1 MIEVKL
7 HKPIAHK
14 DNWWYYSWDDEEGVF
29 SLDFVQSLFENNPD
43 EKDFKFNIHCNGGEV
58 EEGLAIYDCLR
69 TSGKNIYMN
78 IEGACHSMAVC
89 MLLAA
94 PKENRTANPNCRALI
109 HKVWTSYAGGTPD
122 DLEAQAE
129 DLRNLQNK
137 ILDIYAD
144 RTDLPREEL
153 ETIMAEEKTRSAED
167 LLNWGFIGKINS
179 YNTNF
184 KPLNKSSMAKNK
196 TLKERVSNFVN
207 EVQKFLGTALN
218 YEFVGEDGEVLFST
232 EAEDDKLEEGMAAT
246 PDGTFEL
253 PDGRK
258 VTIADGVI
266 TEIEEPQSDPATEDN
281 KTEEELRAENA
292 QLRAKLTEATNLL
305 NEAKKSIKS
314 DYVPGTRVGGATQ
327 KNAKSMTAEERRA
340 AIKEKLNHKK

>member
-7 HKPIAHK
+7 HNPIAHK
-14 DNWWYYSWDDEEGVF
+14 DNWWYYSWDGEEGVF

-94 PKENRTANPNCRALI
+94 PRENRTANPNCRALI
-109 HKVWTSYAGGTPD
+109 HKVWTTAGGTAD
-122 DLEAQAE
+122 DLEAAAE
-129 DLRNLQNK
+129 ICRELQSK
-137 ILDIYAD
+137 IIDIYAD
-144 RTDLPREEL
+144 RTDLPREDL
-153 ETIMAEEKTRSAED
+153 EAIMAEEKTRSAEE
-167 LLNWGFIGKINS
+167 LLNWGFISKINS

-184 KPLNKSSMAKNK
+184 HKPLNKSSMAKNK

-207 EVQKFLGTALN
+207 EVQKLIGSALN
-218 YEFVGEDGEVLFST
+218 YEFVGEDGEVLFTT
-232 EAEDDKLEEGMAAT
+232 EAEDDKLEVGMAAT

-266 TEIEEPQSDPATEDN
+266 TEIEEPQSDPAPEDN
-281 KTEEELRAENA
+281 KTNEELRAEND
-292 QLRAKLTEATNLL
+292 QLRAQLAEAVNLL
-305 NEAKKSIKS
+305 KEAKKSIQS
-314 DYVPGTRVGGATQ
+314 NYTPGTRVGGATQ
-327 KNAKSMTAEERRA
+327 KNTKQMTAEERRA
-340 AIKEKLNHKK
+340 AVKEKLNIKK

>member
-1 MIEVKL
+1 
-7 HKPIAHK
+7 
-14 DNWWYYSWDDEEGVF
+14 
-29 SLDFVQSLFENNPD
+29 
-43 EKDFKFNIHCNGGEV
+43 
-58 EEGLAIYDCLR
+58 
-69 TSGKNIYMN
+69 
-78 IEGACHSMAVC
+78 
-89 MLLAA
+89 
-94 PKENRTANPNCRALI
+94 
-109 HKVWTSYAGGTPD
+109 
-122 DLEAQAE
+122 
-129 DLRNLQNK
+129 
-137 ILDIYAD
+137 
-144 RTDLPREEL
+144 
-153 ETIMAEEKTRSAED
+153 
-167 LLNWGFIGKINS
+167 
-179 YNTNF
+179 
-184 KPLNKSSMAKNK
+184 MAKNK

-340 AIKEKLNHKK
+340 AIKEKLNRKK

>member
-7 HKPIAHK
+7 HNPIAHK
-14 DNWWYYSWDDEEGVF
+14 DNWWYYSWDGEEGVF

-94 PKENRTANPNCRALI
+94 PRENRTANPNCRALI
-109 HKVWTSYAGGTPD
+109 HKVWTTAGGTAD
-122 DLEAQAE
+122 DLEAAAE
-129 DLRNLQNK
+129 ICRELQSK
-137 ILDIYAD
+137 IIDIYAD
-144 RTDLPREEL
+144 RTDLPREDL
-153 ETIMAEEKTRSAED
+153 EAIMAEEKTRSAEE
-167 LLNWGFIGKINS
+167 LLNWGFISKINS

-184 KPLNKSSMAKNK
+184 HKPLNKSSMAKNK

-207 EVQKFLGTALN
+207 EVQKLIGSALN
-218 YEFVGEDGEVLFST
+218 YEFVGEDGEVLFTT
-232 EAEDDKLEEGMAAT
+232 EAEDDKLEVGMAAT

-266 TEIEEPQSDPATEDN
+266 TEIEEPQSDPAPEDN
-281 KTEEELRAENA
+281 KTNEELRAEND
-292 QLRAKLTEATNLL
+292 QLRAQLAEAVNLL
-305 NEAKKSIKS
+305 KEVKKSIQS
-314 DYVPGTRVGGATQ
+314 NYTPGTRVGGATQ
-327 KNAKSMTAEERRA
+327 KNTKQMTAEERRA
-340 AIKEKLNHKK
+340 AVKEKLNIKK

>member
-7 HKPIAHK
+7 HNPIAHK
-14 DNWWYYSWDDEEGVF
+14 DNWWYYSWDGEEGVF

-94 PKENRTANPNCRALI
+94 PRENRTANPNCRALI
-109 HKVWTSYAGGTPD
+109 HKVWTTAGGTAD
-122 DLEAQAE
+122 DLEAAAE
-129 DLRNLQNK
+129 ICRELQSK
-137 ILDIYAD
+137 IIDIYAD
-144 RTDLPREEL
+144 RTDLPREDL
-153 ETIMAEEKTRSAED
+153 EAIMAEEKTRSAEE
-167 LLNWGFIGKINS
+167 LLNWGFISKINS

-184 KPLNKSSMAKNK
+184 HKPLNKSSMAKNK

-207 EVQKFLGTALN
+207 EVQKLIGSALN
-218 YEFVGEDGEVLFST
+218 YEFVGGDGEVLFTT
-232 EAEDDKLEEGMAAT
+232 EAEDDKLEVGMAAT

-266 TEIEEPQSDPATEDN
+266 TEIEEPQSDPAPEDN
-281 KTEEELRAENA
+281 KTNEELRAEND
-292 QLRAKLTEATNLL
+292 QLRAQLAEAVNLL
-305 NEAKKSIKS
+305 KEAKKSIQS
-314 DYVPGTRVGGATQ
+314 NYTPGTRVGGATQ
-327 KNAKSMTAEERRA
+327 KNTKQMTAEERRA
-340 AIKEKLNHKK
+340 AVKEKLNIKK